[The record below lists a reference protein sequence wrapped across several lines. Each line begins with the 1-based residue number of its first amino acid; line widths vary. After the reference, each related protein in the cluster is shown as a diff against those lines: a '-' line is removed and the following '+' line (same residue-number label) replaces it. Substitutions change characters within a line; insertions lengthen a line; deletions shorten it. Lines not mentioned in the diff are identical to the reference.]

1 MFFDRIKVDD
11 PVGATAVHL
20 ACGVFGTI
28 CVGLFAKG
36 GVTSLSSKNGL
47 FYGGGFELLGVQLL
61 GIVAVGAFVFASSF
75 LVWYLIK
82 KTLEKLGI
90 TGLTVTNVMG
100 HGMQKGNPT
109 YFRGAAVD
117 TKLLL
122 KVKIDVVIC
131 N

>member
-117 TKLLL
+117 TKLLP